1 MSRLSPQNWKTLE
14 CVFLLAG
21 FEFVR
26 QASSHRVYE
35 KDGVLRPVIIP
46 TYDEVG
52 LNIIQGLLST
62 AGLSREQYKAFLDQC
77 K

>member
-1 MSRLSPQNWKTLE
+1 MPRITPLSWKVLE
-14 CVFLLAG
+14 CIFLKYG

-46 TYDEVG
+46 VYDTISAEITTG
-52 LNIIQGLLST
+52 LIRT
-62 AGLSREQYKAFLDQC
+62 AGMTREEFFTLLKDC
-77 K
+77 